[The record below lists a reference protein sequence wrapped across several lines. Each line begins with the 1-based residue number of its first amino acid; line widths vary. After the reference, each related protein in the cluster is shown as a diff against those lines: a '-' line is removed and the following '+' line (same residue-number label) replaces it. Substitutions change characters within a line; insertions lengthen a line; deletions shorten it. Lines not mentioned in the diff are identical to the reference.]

1 MIAMARKVQ
10 EEQDN
15 LEFLKDDQN
24 KLKKD
29 KLLELRFYK
38 NQRIKDHNQIQ
49 QVNKM
54 MEEAESDR
62 AENYHCHKIY
72 QKHIKKLRMRL
83 NPPVKK
89 VPVDL

>member
-38 NQRIKDHNQIQ
+38 NQRIEDHNQI
-49 QVNKM
+49 
-54 MEEAESDR
+54 
-62 AENYHCHKIY
+62 
-72 QKHIKKLRMRL
+72 
-83 NPPVKK
+83 
-89 VPVDL
+89 